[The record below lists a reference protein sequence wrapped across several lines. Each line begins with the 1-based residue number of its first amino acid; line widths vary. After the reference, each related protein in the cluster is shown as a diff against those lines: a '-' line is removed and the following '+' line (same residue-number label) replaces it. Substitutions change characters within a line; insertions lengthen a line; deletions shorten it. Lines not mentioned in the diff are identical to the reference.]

1 MIGRIKGILIEK
13 IPPFILLD
21 CQGVGYEIEV
31 PMTTF
36 FDLPHEGSEVSLLT
50 HLVVREDA
58 HLLFGFATTPERH
71 MFRQLIKVNGIG
83 AKVAL
88 SILSSIESNE
98 LTNAIKTDDTNML
111 IKIPGIGKKTAERL
125 VLELKDRVKD
135 IEVTQASKNV
145 ITNIDD
151 IENALISLG
160 YSASQASIAIKAL
173 PDNISVNDGIRQA
186 LKSFSNNT

>member
-36 FDLPHEGSEVSLLT
+36 FDLPDEGSEITLLT

-58 HLLFGFATTPERH
+58 HLLFGFATTSERH

-160 YSASQASIAIKAL
+160 YSSSQASIAIKAL

>member
-13 IPPFILLD
+13 IPPLILLD

-36 FDLPHEGSEVSLLT
+36 FDLPDEGSEITLLT

-58 HLLFGFATTPERH
+58 HLLFGFATTSERQ

-98 LTNAIKTDDTNML
+98 LTNAIKTDDTDML

-125 VLELKDRVKD
+125 VLELKDRLKD
-135 IEVTQASKNV
+135 IEVSQASKNA

-173 PDNISVNDGIRQA
+173 PDNITVNDGIRQA

>member
-1 MIGRIKGILIEK
+1 MIGRIKGNLVEK

-36 FDLPHEGSEVSLLT
+36 FDLPDEGSEVTLLT

-58 HLLFGFATTPERH
+58 HLLFGFATTSERH

>member
-1 MIGRIKGILIEK
+1 MIGRIKGNLVEK

-36 FDLPHEGSEVSLLT
+36 FDLPDEGSEVTLLT

-58 HLLFGFATTPERH
+58 HLLFGFAKTSERH

>member
-36 FDLPHEGSEVSLLT
+36 FDLPDEGSEITLLT

-58 HLLFGFATTPERH
+58 HLLFGFATTSERH

>member
-36 FDLPHEGSEVSLLT
+36 FDLPDEGSEITLLT
-50 HLVVREDA
+50 HMVVREDA
-58 HLLFGFATTPERH
+58 HLLFGFATTSERQ

-98 LTNAIKTDDTNML
+98 LTNAIKTDDTDML

-125 VLELKDRVKD
+125 VLELKDRLKD
-135 IEVTQASKNV
+135 IEVSQASKNA

-173 PDNISVNDGIRQA
+173 PDNITVNDGIRQA

>member
-36 FDLPHEGSEVSLLT
+36 FDLPDEGSEVSLLT

-58 HLLFGFATTPERH
+58 HLLFGFATTSERH

-98 LTNAIKTDDTNML
+98 LTNAIKTDNTKML

>member
-36 FDLPHEGSEVSLLT
+36 FDLPDEGSEITLLT

-58 HLLFGFATTPERH
+58 HLLFGFATTSERQ

-135 IEVTQASKNV
+135 IVVTQASKNA

>member
-1 MIGRIKGILIEK
+1 MIGRIKGNLVEK

-36 FDLPHEGSEVSLLT
+36 FDLPDEGSEVTLLT

-58 HLLFGFATTPERH
+58 HLLFGFATTSERH

-151 IENALISLG
+151 IENALIRLG
-160 YSASQASIAIKAL
+160 YSATQASIAIKAL
-173 PDNISVNDGIRQA
+173 PDNITVNDGIRQA

>member
-1 MIGRIKGILIEK
+1 
-13 IPPFILLD
+13 
-21 CQGVGYEIEV
+21 
-31 PMTTF
+31 
-36 FDLPHEGSEVSLLT
+36 
-50 HLVVREDA
+50 
-58 HLLFGFATTPERH
+58 
-71 MFRQLIKVNGIG
+71 
-83 AKVAL
+83 
-88 SILSSIESNE
+88 
-98 LTNAIKTDDTNML
+98 ML

-135 IEVTQASKNV
+135 IEVTQASKNA

>member
-36 FDLPHEGSEVSLLT
+36 FDLPDEGSEVSLLT

-58 HLLFGFATTPERH
+58 HLLFGFATTSERH

-135 IEVTQASKNV
+135 IEVNQASKNV

-151 IENALISLG
+151 IQNALISLG

>member
-36 FDLPHEGSEVSLLT
+36 FDLPDEGSEVTLLT
-50 HLVVREDA
+50 HFVVREDA
-58 HLLFGFATTPERH
+58 HLLFGFATTSERH

-135 IEVTQASKNV
+135 IEVTQASKHV

>member
-1 MIGRIKGILIEK
+1 MIGRIKGYLVEK
-13 IPPFILLD
+13 TPPFILLD
-21 CQGVGYEIEV
+21 AQGVGYEIEV

-36 FDLPHEGSEVSLLT
+36 FNLPEVGSEITLLT

-58 HLLFGFATTPERH
+58 HLLFGFATPTERQ
-71 MFRQLIKVNGIG
+71 MFRQLIKINGIG

-98 LTNAIKTDDTNML
+98 LANAIKTDDTNIL

-125 VLELKDRVKD
+125 VLELKDKIKD
-135 IEVTQASKNV
+135 LDVTKSSKILV
-145 ITNIDD
+145 TNIDD

-160 YSASQASIAIKAL
+160 YSNRDAAIAIKSL
-173 PDNISVNDGIRQA
+173 PDNISINDGIRQA
-186 LKSFSNNT
+186 LKSLAKNA

>member
-36 FDLPHEGSEVSLLT
+36 FDLPDEGSEVSLLT

-58 HLLFGFATTPERH
+58 HLLFGFATNSERH

-160 YSASQASIAIKAL
+160 YSASQASISIKAL

>member
-1 MIGRIKGILIEK
+1 MIGRIKGYLVEK
-13 IPPFILLD
+13 TPPFILLD
-21 CQGVGYEIEV
+21 AQGVGYEIEV

-36 FDLPHEGSEVSLLT
+36 FNLPEVGSEITLLT

-58 HLLFGFATTPERH
+58 HLLFGFATHIERQ
-71 MFRQLIKVNGIG
+71 MFRQLIKINGIG

-98 LTNAIKTDDTNML
+98 LANAIKTDDTNIL

-125 VLELKDRVKD
+125 VLELKDKIKD
-135 IEVTQASKNV
+135 LDVTKSSKILV
-145 ITNIDD
+145 TNIDD

-160 YSASQASIAIKAL
+160 YSNRDAAIAIKSL
-173 PDNISVNDGIRQA
+173 PNNISINDGIRQA
-186 LKSFSNNT
+186 LKSLAKNA

>member
-36 FDLPHEGSEVSLLT
+36 FDLPDEGSEVSLLT

-135 IEVTQASKNV
+135 IEVTQASKYV

>member
-36 FDLPHEGSEVSLLT
+36 FDLPDEGSEITLLT

-58 HLLFGFATTPERH
+58 HLLFGFATTSERQ

-98 LTNAIKTDDTNML
+98 LTNAIKTDDTDML

-125 VLELKDRVKD
+125 VLELKDRLKD
-135 IEVTQASKNV
+135 MEVSQASKNA

-173 PDNISVNDGIRQA
+173 PDNITVNDGIRQA

>member
-13 IPPFILLD
+13 VPPFILLD

-36 FDLPHEGSEVSLLT
+36 FDLPDEGSEITLLT

-58 HLLFGFATTPERH
+58 HLLFGFATTSERQ

>member
-36 FDLPHEGSEVSLLT
+36 FDLPDEGSEVTLLT

-58 HLLFGFATTPERH
+58 HLLFGFATTSERY

-98 LTNAIKTDDTNML
+98 LINAIKTEDTNIL

>member
-36 FDLPHEGSEVSLLT
+36 FDLPDEGSEVSLLT

-58 HLLFGFATTPERH
+58 HLLFGFATTSERH

-125 VLELKDRVKD
+125 VLELKDKVKD

>member
-1 MIGRIKGILIEK
+1 MIGRIKGNLVDK

-36 FDLPHEGSEVSLLT
+36 FDLPDEGSEVTLLT

-58 HLLFGFATTPERH
+58 HLLFGFATTSERH

>member
-1 MIGRIKGILIEK
+1 MIGRIKGNLVEK

-36 FDLPHEGSEVSLLT
+36 FDLPDEGSEITLLT

-58 HLLFGFATTPERH
+58 HLLFGFATTSERH

>member
-36 FDLPHEGSEVSLLT
+36 FDLPDEGSEVILLT

-58 HLLFGFATTPERH
+58 HLLFGFATTSERH

-98 LTNAIKTDDTNML
+98 LTNAIRTDDTNML

-160 YSASQASIAIKAL
+160 YSTSQASIAIKAL

>member
-36 FDLPHEGSEVSLLT
+36 FDLPDEGSEVSLLT

-58 HLLFGFATTPERH
+58 HLLFGFATTSERH

>member
-36 FDLPHEGSEVSLLT
+36 FDLPDEGSEITLLT

-58 HLLFGFATTPERH
+58 HLLFGFATTSERH

-173 PDNISVNDGIRQA
+173 QDNITVNDGIRQA

>member
-36 FDLPHEGSEVSLLT
+36 FDLPDEGSEVSLLT

-58 HLLFGFATTPERH
+58 HLLFGFATTSERH

-160 YSASQASIAIKAL
+160 YSTSQASIAIKAL

>member
-36 FDLPHEGSEVSLLT
+36 FDLPDEGSEVSLLT

-58 HLLFGFATTPERH
+58 HLLFGFATTSERH

-98 LTNAIKTDDTNML
+98 LTNAIKTGDTNML

>member
-36 FDLPHEGSEVSLLT
+36 FDLPDEGSEVSLLT

>member
-13 IPPFILLD
+13 IPAFILLD

-36 FDLPHEGSEVSLLT
+36 FDLPDEGSEVSLLT

-58 HLLFGFATTPERH
+58 HLLFGFATTSERH

>member
-1 MIGRIKGILIEK
+1 MIGRIKGLLIEK

-36 FDLPHEGSEVSLLT
+36 FDLPDEGSEITLLT

-58 HLLFGFATTPERH
+58 HLLFGFATTSERQ

-98 LTNAIKTDDTNML
+98 LTNAIKTDDTDML

-125 VLELKDRVKD
+125 VLELKDRLKD
-135 IEVTQASKNV
+135 IEVSQVSKNT

>member
-36 FDLPHEGSEVSLLT
+36 FDLPDEGSEVSLLT

-58 HLLFGFATTPERH
+58 HLLFGFATTSERH

-98 LTNAIKTDDTNML
+98 LTNAIKTDNTNML